1 MNTPP
6 AHDYAPGGMAASR
19 LKILFVD
26 DHRDTRIVMEKL
38 LQQWGYQVH
47 TADSVESALGIARA
61 IDPDLLISD
70 IELPDGTGIDL
81 LRTLRST
88 TSIPGIVHSGYGME
102 EDVMRSL
109 EAGFFEH
116 LIKPVALPKLRETI
130 SRLLTGGSSP
140 DSSSRMREWA

>member
-1 MNTPP
+1 MNNSP
-6 AHDYAPGGMAASR
+6 ASSYDPGHATAAP

-38 LQQWGYQVH
+38 LRQWGYQVH

-61 IDPDLLISD
+61 TELDLLISD

-81 LRTLRST
+81 LRTLRSM

-102 EDVMRSL
+102 EDVLRSL
-109 EAGFFEH
+109 EAGFFVH
-116 LIKPVALPKLRETI
+116 LVKPVPLSKLRDTI
-130 SRLLTGGSSP
+130 NRLLRGGTSQ
-140 DSSSRMREWA
+140 DSSSRVQEWA